1 MTMNEYNF
9 SRNARL
15 IDREDLSE
23 VIDLDTIY
31 GNETGINTTR
41 MRLPTRYDIA
51 KFYERD
57 YSKPSSYDIE
67 GKPRYEQG
75 KWVKKEAD
83 QLPAFTDADFDWQI
97 TYKFPSTR
105 HKNKTPSGKRYG
117 GEHVTYR
124 RLYLILCEHFNGGEF
139 FIDEYFNSV
148 YPDSW
153 VKEEVDVELHNLQ
166 DELTFYA
173 SDLMEGAKVTK
184 RGTLDRRRKDSVEYE
199 QKLNEWQDYA
209 REWEEKKGAQL
220 AKLIAEDIK
229 RALKNGEI
237 LLQLT
242 LSEGTK
248 KKRIQTGVPTA
259 DTVFF
264 AMGDLIDHI
273 QLFVKLGGNGKW
285 RTEQGILV

>member
-67 GKPRYEQG
+67 GNPRYEQG
-75 KWVKKEAD
+75 KWVKKESD

-97 TYKFPSTR
+97 TYKFPSTK
-105 HKNKTPSGKRYG
+105 HNNITPNGKRYG

-148 YPDSW
+148 YPKSW

-184 RGTLDRRRKDSVEYE
+184 RGTLDKRRKDRVEYE
-199 QKLNEWQDYA
+199 QKLNDWQDYA
-209 REWEEKKGAQL
+209 REWEEKIGEKL
-220 AKLIAEDIK
+220 AKDIAEDIK
-229 RALKNGEI
+229 KSLENGEI
-237 LLQLT
+237 PLQLT
-242 LSEGTK
+242 LSEATK

>member
-1 MTMNEYNF
+1 MTDYNY

-15 IDREDLSE
+15 IDRDYLSE
-23 VIDLDTIY
+23 VIDLDTVY
-31 GNETGINTTR
+31 GNETGINTAR

-51 KFYERD
+51 KFYKRD
-57 YSKPSSYDIE
+57 YSKPSSYDKL
-67 GKPRYEQG
+67 GNPRYEKG
-75 KWVKKEAD
+75 EWVNKDSDE
-83 QLPAFTDADFDWQI
+83 LPELTDADFDWQI

-105 HKNKTPSGKRYG
+105 HNNITPLGKRYG

-153 VKEEVDVELHNLQ
+153 IKEEIDVELHNLQ

-184 RGTLDRRRKDSVEYE
+184 RGTLDRRRKDSVAYE
-199 QKLNEWQDYA
+199 QKLNEWQAYA
-209 REWEEKKGAQL
+209 QEWEEKKGNEL
-220 AKLIAEDIK
+220 AELLAEDIK
-229 RALKNGEI
+229 RALENGEI
-237 LLQLT
+237 PLQLT

-248 KKRIQTGVPTA
+248 KKRIQTGVPTE

>member
-1 MTMNEYNF
+1 MTEYNF

-23 VIDLDTIY
+23 VIDLDTMY

-41 MRLPTRYDIA
+41 MRLPTRYDIS
-51 KFYERD
+51 KFYKRD

-67 GKPRYEQG
+67 GNPRYEQG

-105 HKNKTPSGKRYG
+105 HNNITPSGKRYG
-117 GEHVTYR
+117 GAHVTYR

-148 YPDSW
+148 YPNSW
-153 VKEEVDVELHNLQ
+153 IKEEVDVALHNLQ

-184 RGTLDRRRKDSVEYE
+184 RGTLDRRRKDRVEYE
-199 QKLNEWQDYA
+199 QKLNGWQNYA
-209 REWEEKKGAQL
+209 REWEENKGNEL
-220 AKLIAEDIK
+220 AELIAEDIK
-229 RALKNGEI
+229 RTLENGEI
-237 LLQLT
+237 PLQLT
-242 LSEGTK
+242 LSEATK
-248 KKRIQTGVPTA
+248 KKRIQTGVLTA

>member
-1 MTMNEYNF
+1 MTMIEYNF

-23 VIDLDTIY
+23 VIDLDTMY
-31 GNETGINTTR
+31 GNGTGINTTR
-41 MRLPTRYDIA
+41 MRLPTRYDIS

-57 YSKPSSYDIE
+57 YSKPSSYDAE

-75 KWVKKEAD
+75 KWVKKD
-83 QLPAFTDADFDWQI
+83 TNQLPVFTDADFDWQI

-105 HKNKTPSGKRYG
+105 HENKTLSGKRYG

-173 SDLMEGAKVTK
+173 SDFMEGAKVTK
-184 RGTLDRRRKDSVEYE
+184 RGTLDRRRKDRVEYE

-209 REWEEKKGAQL
+209 REWEEKKGVQL

-229 RALKNGEI
+229 RTLENGEI
-237 LLQLT
+237 PLQLT
-242 LSEGTK
+242 LSEATK

-273 QLFVKLGGNGKW
+273 QLFIKLGGNGKW

>member
-1 MTMNEYNF
+1 MNEYNF
-9 SRNARL
+9 SRNTRL
-15 IDREDLSE
+15 IDKEDISE
-23 VIDLDTIY
+23 VIDLDTMY
-31 GNETGINTTR
+31 GNETEINTTR
-41 MRLPTRYDIA
+41 MRLPTRYDIS
-51 KFYERD
+51 KLYKRD
-57 YSKPSSYDIE
+57 YSKPSSYDTE

-75 KWVKKEAD
+75 EWIKKEAD
-83 QLPAFTDADFDWQI
+83 QLPVFTDADFDWQI

-105 HKNKTPSGKRYG
+105 HKSKTPSGKRYG

-184 RGTLDRRRKDSVEYE
+184 RGTLDRRKKDYVEYE

-209 REWEEKKGAQL
+209 REWEEKKGVQL

-229 RALKNGEI
+229 RALENGEI
-237 LLQLT
+237 PLQLT
-242 LSEGTK
+242 LSEATK
-248 KKRIQTGVPTA
+248 KKRIQAGVLTA

-273 QLFVKLGGNGKW
+273 QLFIKLGGNGKW

>member
-1 MTMNEYNF
+1 MNEYNF

-67 GKPRYEQG
+67 GNPRYEQG

-105 HKNKTPSGKRYG
+105 HNNITPSGKRYG

-148 YPDSW
+148 YPSSW
-153 VKEEVDVELHNLQ
+153 IKEEIDVELHNLQ

-209 REWEEKKGAQL
+209 REWEENKGNEL
-220 AKLIAEDIK
+220 AELLAEDIK
-229 RALKNGEI
+229 RALENGEI
-237 LLQLT
+237 PLQLT

-273 QLFVKLGGNGKW
+273 QLFIKLGGNGKW